1 MLGRKR
7 PHGGRARRGLK
18 RCLEAVGFILA
29 EFELKPSHGD
39 PIRAK
44 PAALGRMTCVGI
56 YGIWLFGATLH
67 HFCSKSLGWSTSP
80 SLLLQKHVLEQH
92 SITFHPKACFGAT
105 LHHFW
110 SKILLWSNTPSLL
123 EHKLVLEQLF
133 WSKSLFWS
141 NASSL
146 LEQKLVLEQHSTTF
160 GEKHVLEQPSITF
173 GAKYCFG
180 ATLHHFLSKRLFWSN
195 APSLLVQKL
204 VLEQHSIAFQ
214 TKTKMR

>member
-1 MLGRKR
+1 M
-7 PHGGRARRGLK
+7 
-18 RCLEAVGFILA
+18 F
-29 EFELKPSHGD
+29 
-39 PIRAK
+39 
-44 PAALGRMTCVGI
+44 
-56 YGIWLFGATLH
+56 
-67 HFCSKSLGWSTSP
+67 WSNSP
-80 SLLLQKHVLEQH
+80 SLLEQ
-92 SITFHPKACFGAT
+92 
-105 LHHFW
+105 
-110 SKILLWSNTPSLL
+110 
-123 EHKLVLEQLF
+123 KLVLEQLF

-195 APSLLVQKL
+195 ASSLLVQKL

-214 TKTKMR
+214 TKKDEVIWGPVRSGPSGPSVLGPRHWSCNPGWPLHSVKSRMWQKVSQKSILCRQQQSIKSV